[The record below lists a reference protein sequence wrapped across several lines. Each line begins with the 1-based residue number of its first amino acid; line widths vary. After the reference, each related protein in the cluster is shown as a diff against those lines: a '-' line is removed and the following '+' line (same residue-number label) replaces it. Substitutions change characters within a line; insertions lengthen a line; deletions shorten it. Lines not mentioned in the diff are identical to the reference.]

1 MRTTPPHPTTR
12 YTTPQRP
19 LAGLRTCLCLCCCC
33 VVQDVIPE
41 DKQPE
46 LLGSISKGNIS
57 MRVLRD
63 VFESF
68 INMGPLSQVGVG
80 QWRRHR
86 GEGLGVQALASCQCY
101 C

>member
-1 MRTTPPHPTTR
+1 M
-12 YTTPQRP
+12 
-19 LAGLRTCLCLCCCC
+19 
-33 VVQDVIPE
+33 QDVIPE

-68 INMGPLSQVGVG
+68 INMGPLSQVGVWAL
-80 QWRRHR
+80 WRCHR
-86 GEGLGVQALASCQCY
+86 GEGALASCQ
-101 C
+101 